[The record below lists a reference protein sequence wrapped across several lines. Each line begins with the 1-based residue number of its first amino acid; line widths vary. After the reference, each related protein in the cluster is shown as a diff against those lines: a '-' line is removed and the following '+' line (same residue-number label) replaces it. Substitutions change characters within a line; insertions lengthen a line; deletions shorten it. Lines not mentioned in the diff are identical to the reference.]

1 MSSIEKIKTFK
12 DSCEQFFLQFTKNF
26 EPKMPFEQFHKFR
39 LYFINILYE
48 VIYNI
53 LHFFLKG
60 LSEFFETPS
69 KSHMVIN
76 IFQIAFSIWDEI
88 TCDEVLKN
96 AIFKYFFMGACFI
109 VTKVI
114 FMF

>member
-12 DSCEQFFLQFTKNF
+12 DSCEQFFLKFTKNF

-53 LHFFLKG
+53 LHFFIG
-60 LSEFFETPS
+60 PFRFFRNS
-69 KSHMVIN
+69 RK
-76 IFQIAFSIWDEI
+76 IAYGNKHFSNR
-88 TCDEVLKN
+88 LLN
-96 AIFKYFFMGACFI
+96 MGRNNL
-109 VTKVI
+109 
-114 FMF
+114 

>member
-12 DSCEQFFLQFTKNF
+12 DSCEQFFLKFTKNF
-26 EPKMPFEQFHKFR
+26 EPKMSFEQFHKFR

-53 LHFFLKG
+53 YIFLKG
-60 LSEFFETPS
+60 LSDFFETPA

-88 TCDEVLKN
+88 TCEETLKN